1 MRLLYKTRKVFKKK
15 KERKEK
21 MWLQVKTSTYCRVS
35 LCRKQKVGEK
45 KKKKKKKERWKRV
58 GGEVD

>member
-45 KKKKKKKERWKRV
+45 KKKKEEEERKV
-58 GGEVD
+58 EEGGG

>member
-35 LCRKQKVGEK
+35 LCRKQKVG
-45 KKKKKKKERWKRV
+45 KKKKKEEERKV
-58 GGEVD
+58 EEGGG

>member
-35 LCRKQKVGEK
+35 LCRKQKVG
-45 KKKKKKKERWKRV
+45 KKKKKKEERKV
-58 GGEVD
+58 EEGGG

>member
-1 MRLLYKTRKVFKKK
+1 MRLLYKTRKVLKKK

-35 LCRKQKVGEK
+35 LCRKQKVG
-45 KKKKKKKERWKRV
+45 KKKKKEEERKV
-58 GGEVD
+58 EEGGG